1 MDDNFISKSIVT
13 FFAVVM
19 LFILIY
25 LIKYFRVG
33 FRILLIKLKVL
44 NENDERSY
52 TELIAFGIG
61 KLFGR
66 IFYGKK

>member
-1 MDDNFISKSIVT
+1 MDDNFINKSILT
-13 FFAVVM
+13 FFAVVT
-19 LFILIY
+19 LFILGY

-33 FRILLIKLKVL
+33 FRILLTKLKVL

-52 TELIAFGIG
+52 TELIAYGIG